1 MDEEKKSGSSRE
13 HVEQV
18 GPYQLHE
25 QVAQDE
31 HSQGELY
38 RATHET
44 SGAKALVLVPTTG
57 DAAAALKDWR
67 VRCTSSSAS
76 PGYVALEVED
86 SRWAA
91 APDSYSAEA
100 LVCLFE
106 EVRDGVGRMARA
118 LPEDKAPRHG
128 WRLGPT
134 LAGAA
139 AVCALAFA
147 LLHPASVSTPPPVS
161 AEPWV
166 SAPPAG
172 IRQEV
177 PTDTEPFPTSGSIW
191 DTEQDGGIPVPARP
205 LPQKP
210 YKGQRRPPCKP
221 RIEVELIGACWVP
234 HKLKAPCPEDLYE
247 YQGECFTASMA
258 SPPQP
263 RALGQ

>member
-1 MDEEKKSGSSRE
+1 VDEEKKSGSSGE
-13 HVEQV
+13 ELEQV

-25 QVAQDE
+25 QVAQDA
-31 HSQGELY
+31 HDQGELY

-44 SGAKALVLVPTTG
+44 SGAKALVLVPSTG
-57 DAAAALKDWR
+57 DEARPLKDWR
-67 VRCTSSSAS
+67 VRCTSSAS

-86 SRWAA
+86 SRWAP
-91 APDSYSAEA
+91 APDRYSAEA

-118 LPEDKAPRHG
+118 LPEDEPPRLG
-128 WRLGPT
+128 WRLGVA
-134 LAGAA
+134 LAA
-139 AVCALAFA
+139 AAAGVALALA
-147 LLHPASVSTPPPVS
+147 LFHPASESPSPPVS
-161 AEPWV
+161 AEPWR
-166 SAPPAG
+166 SAPHASL
-172 IRQEV
+172 RQEV
-177 PTDTEPFPTSGSIW
+177 PTDTEAFPTSGSIW
-191 DTEQDGGIPVPARP
+191 DTEQDGGIPVLARP

-234 HKLKAPCPEDLYE
+234 HKLRAPCPEDLYE

-263 RALGQ
+263 RSLEP

>member
-1 MDEEKKSGSSRE
+1 MDEGKKSESSGE
-13 HVEQV
+13 DVEQV

-44 SGAKALVLVPTTG
+44 SGAKALVLVPSTG
-57 DAAAALKDWR
+57 NEAAPLKNWR
-67 VRCTSSSAS
+67 VRCTSSAS

-91 APDSYSAEA
+91 APDRYSAEA

-106 EVRDGVGRMARA
+106 EVHDGVGRMARA
-118 LPEDKAPRHG
+118 LPMVKEPRLG
-128 WRLGPT
+128 WRLGLA

-139 AVCALAFA
+139 AMGALAFA
-147 LLHPASVSTPPPVS
+147 LLHPASESSPPPVS

-166 SAPPAG
+166 SAPPAS

-177 PTDTEPFPTSGSIW
+177 STNTEPFPTSGSIW
-191 DTEQDGGIPVPARP
+191 DTEQDGGVPVLARP

-221 RIEVELIGACWVP
+221 RVEVELIGACWVP
-234 HKLKAPCPEDLYE
+234 HELKAPCPEDLYE
-247 YQGECFTASMA
+247 YQGRCFTASMA
-258 SPPQP
+258 SPPLP
-263 RALGQ
+263 RSLGQ